1 MTQARVMTRRY
12 RQVAGWSS
20 LIASALIL
28 ASLLD
33 AGVTNG
39 TVGVVQ
45 AVPTDT
51 LSSAATPALADSNN
65 VGARFLSDAPEASC
79 EVAAGQP
86 LYAGLNTWVAQ
97 TQSDCEIS
105 TP

>member
-1 MTQARVMTRRY
+1 MTHVRVMTWRY
-12 RQVAGWSS
+12 RQVAGWGS
-20 LIASALIL
+20 LIASALL
-28 ASLLD
+28 FASLLD

-39 TVGVVQ
+39 TGGGVQ

-51 LSSAATPALADSNN
+51 HSSAAT
-65 VGARFLSDAPEASC
+65 APKESC
-79 EVAAGQP
+79 DVAPGQS

-97 TQSDCEIS
+97 RQSDCAIS